1 MTSFAD
7 HPALQGLDSEKLAE
21 LALYGLRYR
30 ALGAVDIDFSK
41 PDRLDVYWTGER
53 MVKQAVDKVIKARK
67 TNSPQYNDLHCE
79 AVGHLKALFNC
90 SVITSELWI
99 EQWDRLLKAIT
110 TRVS

>member
-30 ALGAVDIDFSK
+30 ALGAVDIDFSN

-53 MVKQAVDKVIKARK
+53 MVKNAIKVAMKATKAGNILAESRV
-67 TNSPQYNDLHCE
+67 SE
-79 AVGHLKALFNC
+79 AIGHLQALFNC
-90 SVITSELWI
+90 SVISPEFYHA
-99 EQWDRLLKAIT
+99 QWKIILDRQKAKL
-110 TRVS
+110 S

>member
-53 MVKQAVDKVIKARK
+53 MVKQAVKSAMKASK
-67 TNSPQYNDLHCE
+67 AGHPLAAKEVGE
-79 AVGHLKALFNC
+79 AIGHLKALFNC
-90 SVITSELWI
+90 SVIDNDTYM
-99 EQWDRLLKAIT
+99 EQWQPLLDLHKT
-110 TRVS
+110 KRS